1 MGCSSVEGWT
11 ERGPCDHQNFAKSS
25 PKLRS
30 SADSG
35 FMTKINP
42 EIKKF
47 IYDNS
52 TLSDTALS
60 GLIEQKFG
68 IKVSDR
74 AIDPYL
80 KKSRAEKEANNAAK
94 VEAVRSKILD
104 DADAYA
110 GKYLKILDEEIESW
124 RTLLKEGVLKFP
136 DKTEIRISDIKD
148 RQAASQA
155 MHKYIS
161 TVIEFVKPS
170 PEKKEVRFQWLKD
183 VPDD

>member
-1 MGCSSVEGWT
+1 
-11 ERGPCDHQNFAKSS
+11 
-25 PKLRS
+25 
-30 SADSG
+30 
-35 FMTKINP
+35 MTKINQ

-80 KKSRAEKEANNAAK
+80 IKARAEKEANNAAK
-94 VEAVRSKILD
+94 IEAVRSKILD

-110 GKYLKILDEEIESW
+110 GKYLKILDEEIDSW
-124 RTLLKEGVLKFP
+124 RTLLKEGIIIFP
-136 DKTEIRISDIKD
+136 SGEKILICDIKD
-148 RQAASQA
+148 RQAASQT

-161 TVIEFVKPS
+161 TVIEFVKPGQNN
-170 PEKKEVRFQWLKD
+170 PI
-183 VPDD
+183 PDDDLDAKLDRLIERRKARVN